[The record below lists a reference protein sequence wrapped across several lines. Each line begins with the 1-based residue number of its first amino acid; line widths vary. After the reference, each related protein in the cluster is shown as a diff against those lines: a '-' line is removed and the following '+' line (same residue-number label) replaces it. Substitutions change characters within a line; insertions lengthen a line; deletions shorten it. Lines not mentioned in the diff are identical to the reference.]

1 MPKHDI
7 IQTIK
12 KYETI
17 IIHRHVRPD
26 PDALGSQ
33 CGLKAII
40 QATFPGKRVY
50 AVGEEDE
57 SFHFLAR
64 MDDISDD
71 VYEGAL
77 VIVCDTANTG
87 RISDSRYDLGEQL
100 IKIDHHPDHD
110 EYGDIRW
117 VNTGASSTSEM
128 IYELYLTGKE
138 SGFLFNKAAARLI
151 YAGIVGDTG
160 RFLFPSTKNITFQYA
175 ADLIEY
181 PFDRQALYDD
191 LYRMDENIARLQG
204 YVLQHFTMS
213 ENGVSTIKLTKE
225 ILKRFNVDPIETSK
239 LVGALGNINKIKSW
253 VYFIEEDDMIRVRIR
268 SKGPVI
274 NELAAKYRGGG
285 HPLASGATVHSWEEA
300 EALTAE
306 LEEICAQYS

>member
-160 RFLFPSTKNITFQYA
+160 RFYFQVQKT
-175 ADLIEY
+175 L
-181 PFDRQALYDD
+181 
-191 LYRMDENIARLQG
+191 
-204 YVLQHFTMS
+204 
-213 ENGVSTIKLTKE
+213 
-225 ILKRFNVDPIETSK
+225 
-239 LVGALGNINKIKSW
+239 
-253 VYFIEEDDMIRVRIR
+253 
-268 SKGPVI
+268 
-274 NELAAKYRGGG
+274 
-285 HPLASGATVHSWEEA
+285 HSNMQQ
-300 EALTAE
+300 
-306 LEEICAQYS
+306 I